1 MTWNISQNVIWISNT
16 WFWFRLIVTRRY
28 DVSKKIRF
36 VENNSKST
44 YLSEQRVICE
54 SISMRVTLC
63 MRCEN
68 RKVCKQKSIRNRS
81 NIYYSK
87 RFNDEL
93 EIDIEIISFF
103 FLIITSLISRKLE
116 DDFSL
121 FLLQNEK
128 SSQSEQHDNYDNF
141 DSDIEI
147 ERLAFESSNVVFI
160 TERTEISKSQ
170 FSKSDKNRISTSRSR
185 VVKKFL
191 SFFWFYFRKKKIN
204 VRMKRRSDFIWCCK

>member
-1 MTWNISQNVIWISNT
+1 MTWNISQNVVWVSNT
-16 WFWFRLIVTRRY
+16 WFWLRLVVTRRY

-54 SISMRVTLC
+54 SISMRVALC

-68 RKVCKQKSIRNRS
+68 RKVCKQKSIENRS

-103 FLIITSLISRKLE
+103 FFIITSLISRKLE
-116 DDFSL
+116 DDSSL
-121 FLLQNEK
+121 FLSQNEK
-128 SSQSEQHDNYDNF
+128 SFQSEQHDNYDNF

-147 ERLAFESSNVVFI
+147 ERFASESSNVVFI
-160 TERTEISKSQ
+160 TERAKVSKSQ
-170 FSKSDKNRISTSRSR
+170 LSKSDRDRTSTSRSR
-185 VVKKFL
+185 VVKRFL
-191 SFFWFYFRKKKIN
+191 SFSWFYFRRKRDQRTYETKK
-204 VRMKRRSDFIWCCK
+204 RLHLML